1 MRLRR
6 SASSAR
12 SSPNKIAV
20 PADQAIFQL
29 QLTRPLVAPIPKPEL
44 RACDS
49 APTPNCA
56 NLPVK
61 VELDGGETSGAVVGV
76 ADATIIGITAA
87 ILLLLLR
94 K

>member
-1 MRLRR
+1 MRIRR

-20 PADQAIFQL
+20 PADQANFQL
-29 QLTRPLVAPIPKPEL
+29 QLTRPLVAPFPNPEL

-56 NLPVK
+56 NLPVN
-61 VELDGGETSGAVVGV
+61 VALEGGGAPVVGV